1 MGTNFNKKMFRN
13 SHDIIL
19 EENGRGRY
27 YSHDHTSYRRDHSR
41 VDKVRG
47 NNGNYHEF
55 TNPLVYLELYSCVI

>member
-41 VDKVRG
+41 VDKVSMMSLQLR
-47 NNGNYHEF
+47 ESPQF
-55 TNPLVYLELYSCVI
+55 LS

>member
-47 NNGNYHEF
+47 NSDKYDDF
-55 TNPLVYLELYSCVI
+55 TTQGISPTILIDF

>member
-41 VDKVRG
+41 VDKVR
-47 NNGNYHEF
+47 
-55 TNPLVYLELYSCVI
+55 

>member
-1 MGTNFNKKMFRN
+1 MGTNLNKKMFRN

-47 NNGNYHEF
+47 NSDNLRNLIKTWITYVG
-55 TNPLVYLELYSCVI
+55 LLL